1 MCFDYGWPSGYIC
14 RCGYPHYL
22 TYVGYSTIYADDA
35 DIRIRMAIPSF
46 DDLEEDKVIK
56 LVALDHNQDNE
67 ARDGLG
73 GGEETDGKVVSVQM
87 GT

>member
-1 MCFDYGWPSGYIC
+1 
-14 RCGYPHYL
+14 
-22 TYVGYSTIYADDA
+22 
-35 DIRIRMAIPSF
+35 MAIPSF

-67 ARDGLG
+67 VRDGLG